1 MMISTRGRYALRV
14 IIDLAEHNSGAYIP
28 LKEIA
33 KRQDISQKYMETIM
47 AELSKNGLVDGL
59 HGKGGGYR
67 LNRAPETYKVG
78 DIQNAPDVGG
88 ARTAHCRL
96 SRRHYGRRPH
106 QAGNSRQ
113 LCDIARSA
121 KNRCFPNFEIC
132 GAVTVS
138 LPRLYW
144 LPQLFPL
151 WLFSKSVHE
160 LFLFRKILP
169 ENS

>member
-67 LNRAPETYKVG
+67 LSHAPETYKVG
-78 DIQNAPDVGG
+78 DILRLTEGTLAPV
-88 ARTAHCRL
+88 ACL
-96 SRRHYGRRPH
+96 
-106 QAGNSRQ
+106 
-113 LCDIARSA
+113 
-121 KNRCFPNFEIC
+121 EC
-132 GAVTVS
+132 GAAPCERAAECRTLPMWEELERLIADYLDGITVAD
-138 LPRLYW
+138 LIKQETADNY
-144 LPQLFPL
+144 
-151 WLFSKSVHE
+151 V
-160 LFLFRKILP
+160 I
-169 ENS
+169 